1 MFISYS
7 RADRAWVDRL
17 RTTMAPLLRESGE
30 ELVLW
35 DDSQI
40 RPGERW
46 QETIE
51 TALARARVALLL
63 VSAEFLA
70 SDFVMGR
77 EVPVLLEAAERE
89 GVPILWVCLSPCWVS
104 RTPIHAYQAVLPPET
119 SLEEMTE
126 PQQRRALVRI
136 AEEVHQALEAAT
148 ERVRRREEK
157 ETLARRLREEE
168 RQRVEREAREA
179 ERERQRQ
186 RVEAERLRQEEERRQ
201 AEEERLRAERLERQ
215 AAEALE
221 RQRVEAEVERERQRI
236 QAERERREA
245 ERKQAEAESQAR
257 RQREEEETLAR
268 RQREARER
276 QTRAAAERQ
285 RTRQRKA
292 EESARARQ
300 QLRAGMERLLTRRKF
315 LLAAAGLPLGAIGLA
330 RLASQLRGSGGQ
342 SRVRLQTIAATHGWL
357 KRQGQG
363 WRIQTRPLQVRSRL
377 EQLAPDV
384 SLRLIQI
391 PAGRFLMGSPPEELE
406 RSADEGPQREVAL
419 PEFWLGQTPI
429 TQAQWRVVAGWP
441 KVERE
446 LAKDPSEFKGDGRPV
461 EQVSW
466 HDAMEFCR
474 RLSQRL
480 GRTFSLPSEAQWEY
494 ACRAGTTTPFAFGET
509 ISPELANYDGT
520 FAYANGPKGVNRGAT
535 TPAGNFPANAWGLQ
549 DMHGNVWEWCLDHW
563 HESYSGAPSDGSAW
577 LSSPGV
583 DAERLLRG
591 GSWVDSPWICRSAY
605 RVRNHPVYRGMSVGF
620 RVCCLPQD
628 SASLYLSP

>member
-1 MFISYS
+1 VFISYS
-7 RADRAWVDRL
+7 RANRAWVDRL

-35 DDSQI
+35 EDSQI

-46 QETIE
+46 QQTIE

-148 ERVRRREEK
+148 ERERRRVEE

-179 ERERQRQ
+179 ERER
-186 RVEAERLRQEEERRQ
+186 
-201 AEEERLRAERLERQ
+201 
-215 AAEALE
+215 
-221 RQRVEAEVERERQRI
+221 ERQRI
-236 QAERERREA
+236 QTERERREA
-245 ERKQAEAESQAR
+245 ERKQAEAESRAR
-257 RQREEEETLAR
+257 RRREEEETLAR
-268 RQREARER
+268 HQREARER
-276 QTRAAAERQ
+276 QARAAAERQ
-285 RTRQRKA
+285 RIRQRQA
-292 EESARARQ
+292 EEMARARQ
-300 QLRAGMERLLTRRKF
+300 QLRAGMERLLTRRKL

-330 RLASQLRGSGGQ
+330 RLASQPRGSGGPATASRAPTGQ
-342 SRVRLQTIAATHGWL
+342 SSRAQPVAAGAPPVGQRPAQLQTMGATHGWL
-357 KRQGQG
+357 ERQGQG

-384 SLRLIQI
+384 PLRLIQI

-406 RSADEGPQREVAL
+406 RSADEGPQHEVAL

-429 TQAQWRVVAGWP
+429 TQAQWRVVASWP

-446 LAKDPSEFKGDGRPV
+446 LAKDPSLFKGDGRPV
-461 EQVSW
+461 ERVSW
-466 HDAMEFCR
+466 HDAMEFSA
-474 RLSQRL
+474 RLSRHT
-480 GRTFSLPSEAQWEY
+480 GRIYTLPSESQWEY

-520 FAYANGPKGVNRGAT
+520 FAYANGPTGVNRGAT

-591 GSWVDSPWICRSAY
+591 GSWFFGPWFCRSACRLRY
-605 RVRNHPVYRGMSVGF
+605 LPGFRDFNVGF

-628 SASLYLSP
+628 SASLHLSP